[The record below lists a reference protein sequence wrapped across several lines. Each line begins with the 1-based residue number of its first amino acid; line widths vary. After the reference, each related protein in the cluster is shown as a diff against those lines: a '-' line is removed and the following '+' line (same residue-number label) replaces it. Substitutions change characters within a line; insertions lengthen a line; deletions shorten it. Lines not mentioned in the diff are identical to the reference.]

1 MECSLYFR
9 EQSAMGTVNDPSLA
23 PSAQKDGDIKMKRAI
38 IIVLDSL
45 GIGEMPDAAKYGDEG
60 SNTLG
65 NITRAMKDKPWYK
78 LENLA
83 NMGLGHIDGIDYIR
97 KVEDPSGSFGRLGE
111 RSKGKDTTT
120 GHWEIAGM
128 VLERAFPTYPDGFPK
143 EIIDAFE
150 KAIGRK
156 SLGNYPASG
165 TAIIEKLGKEHMET
179 GYPIVYTSADSV
191 FQIAAH
197 EGIIPINE
205 LYDMCEKARAILTG
219 EHAVGR
225 VIARPFVGEPGSF
238 KRTERRKDFSLKPI
252 KKTVLDYA
260 KEQGLE
266 VRAVGKIE
274 DIFAGSGITH
284 AVHINGNMD
293 GVDKTID
300 WLREDFSG
308 ILFTNLVDFDM
319 LYGHRNNIEGY
330 ARAIEDFDLR
340 LPEITGAM
348 KDGDILMITADHGC
362 DPSTESTDHSRE
374 YTPLL
379 IYGKPVRKGVNLRTR
394 ESFSDIAATVAEYLG
409 VEAQIEGKNFLK
421 DILA

>member
-1 MECSLYFR
+1 M
-9 EQSAMGTVNDPSLA
+9 NNPSLT
-23 PSAQKDGDIKMKRAI
+23 PSVRKDGDINMKRAI

-45 GIGEMPDAAKYGDEG
+45 GIGEMPDAANYGDEG

-65 NITRAMKDKPWYK
+65 NITRAMKDKPWYR
-78 LENLA
+78 LENMA
-83 NMGLGHIDGIDYIR
+83 GMGLGLIDGIDYIK
-97 KVEDPSGSFGRLGE
+97 KVDDPTGAFARMTE

-120 GHWEIAGM
+120 GHWEIAGL
-128 VLERAFPTYPDGFPK
+128 VLDKAFPTYPNGFPR

-156 SLGNYPASG
+156 SLGNFPASG
-165 TAIIEKLGKEHMET
+165 TAIIEQLGKEHMKT

-197 EGIIPINE
+197 EEIIPIDE

-252 KKTVLDYA
+252 KKTLLDFA
-260 KEQGLE
+260 KEQGFE

-300 WLREDFSG
+300 WIRDDFSG

-330 ARAIEDFDLR
+330 ARAIEDFDQR

-348 KDGDILMITADHGC
+348 KDGDILFITADHGC

-379 IYGKPVRKGVNLRTR
+379 IYGKPVRKGVNLHTR

-409 VEAQIEGKNFLK
+409 VRAEIEGKSFLK
-421 DILA
+421 DILE